1 VLVVLEI
8 IMEGWLY
15 LIEHN
20 RLMMTNPRKRYF
32 LICGNRACFWKEK
45 PANSEE
51 APIKSGTI
59 DPYTR
64 VADHGRE
71 NIHGR
76 TLFVFTIYDSYNHED
91 KLKFGAFSSEE
102 AAKWMEAFKEAA
114 EQAHPP
120 GKDRPFVP
128 AGGRR
133 RYPFRLSGRRATGLV
148 RDQSGGSGMV
158 TNSLFREDSS
168 NTLADFKDPGWIGSL
183 LPKDASPDVVA
194 DSPWQIFG
202 CNNGLRLFRETTDHH
217 GFKSMI
223 RGEDPPALM
232 SVGVVHATCESVFET
247 VMALGSS
254 RSEWDFCYL
263 KGRVIEHIDGHSD
276 IVHKQFHKYWLP
288 WRMKPRDLLVH
299 RYWRRED
306 DGSYVILY
314 NSVNHE
320 KCPPRKKFVR
330 ASLKS
335 GGYVISPLPPQGGYP
350 HRCMVKHILTVDWK
364 HWSTCWSPCRDK
376 DITLK
381 VLDRV
386 AALREF
392 YKVKPADYMPSSM
405 GPADLRRL
413 KVAAAVCT
421 GIKKDSPVLLNGLEP
436 PAHLT
441 EDKGALGQS
450 MFRQLAEDEFFD
462 VPEDSSWELEPDDG
476 QRQTDAEGTSDED
489 QNEGAHKLSTAATI
503 VKRFQDMKAQKRTHS
518 DTGVQD
524 DIDVLAK
531 VGTLPKSSPN
541 SCTASTTHS
550 AEASTFLIRGKRYL
564 QDRKKVVAKDPV
576 MQFVAAD
583 WLKSNK
589 REDNLAARPSNPV
602 QLFLANQR
610 KKEGRVEDA
619 FFFVINIQVPGSTQY
634 SLALY
639 YMITQPLSDFP
650 LLQNFVHGDDRYR
663 NAGFKL
669 IPHIAKGSWIVKQ
682 SVGKTACLIGE
693 ALDITYHVDKHYIE
707 LDVDIGSSS
716 VAKGVVN
723 LVLGYLSTLVIE
735 LAFLIQANTE
745 EELPEYLL
753 GTCRLVNLDIAK
765 AIPARPE

>member
-1 VLVVLEI
+1 
-8 IMEGWLY
+8 MEGWLY

-133 RYPFRLSGRRATGLV
+133 RYPFRLSGRRANGLV

-441 EDKGALGQS
+441 EDKGAVGRS

-476 QRQTDAEGTSDED
+476 QQQTDAEGTSDED

-524 DIDVLAK
+524 DIDLLSK

>member
-1 VLVVLEI
+1 MGS
-8 IMEGWLY
+8 MEGWLY
-15 LIEHN
+15 LIGSN
-20 RLMMTNPRKRYF
+20 RLMMTNPRKRYVV
-32 LICGNRACFWKEK
+32 LCGNQARFYKDK
-45 PANSEE
+45 PAHREE
-51 APIKSGTI
+51 APIKSGTV
-59 DPYTR
+59 DPYKR

-71 NIHGR
+71 NILGR
-76 TLFVFTIYDSYNHED
+76 TLFVFTVYDSYIHED
-91 KLKFGAFSSEE
+91 KLKFGARSSEE

-114 EQAHPP
+114 EQIHLP
-120 GKDRPFVP
+120 GKDRSFVT

-133 RYPFRLSGRRATGLV
+133 RYPFRLSVRRGSVV
-148 RDQSGGSGMV
+148 RDPSGGSGTV
-158 TNSLFREDSS
+158 NNHLFREDST
-168 NTLADFKDPGWIGSL
+168 TLADLPGLIVSL

-202 CNNGLRLFRETTDHH
+202 CENGLRLFKEATDHH
-217 GFKSMI
+217 GLKSMI

-254 RSEWDFCYL
+254 RAEWDFCYL

-276 IVHKQFHKYWLP
+276 IVHKHFHKFWLSS
-288 WRMKPRDLLVH
+288 RMKPRDLVVH

-314 NSVNHE
+314 TSVNHE
-320 KCPPRKKFVR
+320 KCPPRRKFVR
-330 ASLKS
+330 AWLKS
-335 GGYVISPLPPQGGYP
+335 GGYVISPLPTQGGYP
-350 HRCMVKHILTVDWK
+350 NRCMVKHILTVDWK
-364 HWSTCWSPCRDK
+364 NWKSCWSPCRDK

-381 VLDRV
+381 VLERV
-386 AALREF
+386 AALKEF
-392 YKVKPADYMPSSM
+392 YKIKPSDYMPSSM
-405 GPADLRRL
+405 GPNVRQPARCKLPVAQKENILPIHLNDD
-413 KVAAAVCT
+413 AAAF
-421 GIKKDSPVLLNGLEP
+421 LLEEKNVG
-436 PAHLT
+436 
-441 EDKGALGQS
+441 KS
-450 MFRQLAEDEFFD
+450 MFQQLAEDEFFD
-462 VPEDSSWELEPDDG
+462 VPEDSAWDLELDRDLDG
-476 QRQTDAEGTSDED
+476 QQQNTDLEETSDED
-489 QNEGAHKLSTAATI
+489 KSGGIPKISAAATI
-503 VKRFQDMKAQKRTHS
+503 VKRFHGITAQKRTYQ
-518 DTGVQD
+518 DTDQD
-524 DIDVLAK
+524 DIDLLTRE
-531 VGTLPKSSPN
+531 GTLPKISSSGTT
-541 SCTASTTHS
+541 SCYQS
-550 AEASTFLIRGKRYL
+550 AEASTFLIRGKHYL

-589 REDNLAARPSNPV
+589 REDHLANRPSYPV

-610 KKEGRVEDA
+610 KKEGRVDDA
-619 FFFVINIQVPGSTQY
+619 FFFIINIQVPGSTTY

-650 LLQNFVHGDDRYR
+650 LLENFVHGDDRYR

-693 ALDITYHVDKHYIE
+693 ALEITYHSGKNYIE